1 MRSKLTMRDP
11 TDLQSQERDAKA
23 EEVVARELRRK
34 EVEDIKWLMAHPQGR
49 RIVCRL
55 LEEAGVNR
63 TSFNH
68 SGSLMAFN
76 EGKRHLGLFLTAE
89 VLQAAP
95 EGYFK
100 LLKEFQA
107 KDDD

>member
-1 MRSKLTMRDP
+1 MATKSNTTDP
-11 TDLQSQERDAKA
+11 TDLRGLEREA
-23 EEVVARELRRK
+23 EADEAGARERRRR
-34 EVEDIKWLMAHPQGR
+34 ELDDLKWLMAHPQGR
-49 RIVCRL
+49 RIVSRL

-76 EGKRHLGLFLTAE
+76 EGKRHIGLFFTAE
-89 VLQAAP
+89 VLEAAP

-100 LLKEFQA
+100 LLKEY
-107 KDDD
+107 KGNDE

>member
-1 MRSKLTMRDP
+1 MPPKLIMRDP

-23 EEVVARELRRK
+23 EEVAARELRRK
-34 EVEDIKWLMAHPQGR
+34 EIEDIKWLMAHPQGR

-95 EGYFK
+95 EG
-100 LLKEFQA
+100 
-107 KDDD
+107 

>member
-1 MRSKLTMRDP
+1 MRDP
-11 TDLQSQERDAKA
+11 TDLQSQEREAKA
-23 EEVVARELRRK
+23 EEVVAREQRRK

-107 KDDD
+107 KDE

>member
-11 TDLQSQERDAKA
+11 TDLKSQERDAES
-23 EEVVARELRRK
+23 EELGARETRRK
-34 EVEDIKWLMAHPQGR
+34 ELEDLKWLMAHPQGR

-100 LLKEFQA
+100 LLKEYQG
-107 KDDD
+107 KDD

>member
-1 MRSKLTMRDP
+1 MRHKSTMRDP
-11 TDLQSQERDAKA
+11 TDLKSQEREA
-23 EEVVARELRRK
+23 ESDELVARELRRK
-34 EVEDIKWLMAHPQGR
+34 ELEDLKWLMAHPQGR
-49 RIVCRL
+49 RIVSRL

-89 VLQAAP
+89 VLHAAP

-100 LLKEFQA
+100 LLKEYQG
-107 KDDD
+107 KDD

>member
-1 MRSKLTMRDP
+1 MPPKLTMRDP
-11 TDLQSQERDAKA
+11 TDLKSQERAA
-23 EEVVARELRRK
+23 ESDELVARELRRK
-34 EVEDIKWLMAHPQGR
+34 EQEDVKWLMAHPQGR
-49 RIVCRL
+49 RLVSRL

-89 VLQAAP
+89 ILQAAP
-95 EGYFK
+95 DGYFK
-100 LLKEFQA
+100 LLKEYQA
-107 KDDD
+107 KDE